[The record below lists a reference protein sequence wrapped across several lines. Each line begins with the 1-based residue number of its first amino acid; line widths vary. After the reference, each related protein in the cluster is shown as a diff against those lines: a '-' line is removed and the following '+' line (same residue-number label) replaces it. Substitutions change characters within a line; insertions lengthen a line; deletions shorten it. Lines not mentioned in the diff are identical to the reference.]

1 MARMKTCILIPSY
14 NEESTIGEVVKKL
27 KFNDLEVIVID
38 DGSTDETS
46 KIASEA
52 GAIVMRH
59 VKNLGKGI
67 SLKEGFDFVLRMTN
81 FDSIIIMDGD
91 GQHSPDDVPALIKH
105 AEEKEGDIIV
115 GNRMTYVKNMPFIR
129 LATNRFMSFLLS
141 LMCRQH
147 IPDTQCGFRL
157 IKRKVLEQLDL
168 KTKKYDLDSEILI
181 KASKKHFKIVS
192 VPVKTIYKDE
202 LSSIHP
208 VKDSFRFI
216 ALIFKSYFSK

>member
-1 MARMKTCILIPSY
+1 MKTCILIPSY
-14 NEESTIGEVVKKL
+14 NEEFTIGEVVKKL
-27 KFNDLEVIVID
+27 KSNGLEVIVID
-38 DGSTDETS
+38 DGSTDETQ
-46 KIASEA
+46 KVASEA

-59 VKNLGKGI
+59 VKNMGKGV

-81 FDSIIIMDGD
+81 FDSIVIMDGD

-141 LMCRQH
+141 LMCKQH

-157 IKRKVLEQLDL
+157 IKREVLEQLNL
-168 KTKKYDLDSEILI
+168 ETKKYDLDSEILI
-181 KASKKHFKIVS
+181 KASKKKFKIAS

-208 VKDSFRFI
+208 VKDSLRFI